1 MNYQETLNAIEF
13 WKNTEFADCPV
24 GYFTMPLE
32 DYLLCL
38 EILNGRMEIPKWINI
53 ILETK

>member
-38 EILNGRMEIPKWINI
+38 EILNGRMEIPK
-53 ILETK
+53 